1 MISIITNFETSSSI
15 NHVTKIYKHY
25 NISLAIH
32 ENNNMLFEYIYTDE
46 IEIRN
51 EIYGKYLH

>member
-15 NHVTKIYKHY
+15 NHTTRIYKYY

-32 ENNNMLFEYIYTDE
+32 EKNNMLFEYIYTDA

-51 EIYGKYLH
+51 KI